1 MRGGNFDGDG
11 GGPQAPCRRRLVD
24 VNTLTFDHLSKIG
37 KDAAMKYYVI
47 STGWKK
53 SMDDEPAKDTSHTI
67 DAGADM
73 WAKVFVEDVKKRNL
87 EIAEL
92 FK

>member
-1 MRGGNFDGDG
+1 M
-11 GGPQAPCRRRLVD
+11 
-24 VNTLTFDHLSKIG
+24 NTLTFDHLSKIG

-53 SMDDEPAKDTSHTI
+53 PEDGEPSKDTTHTI
-67 DAGADM
+67 EAGADA
-73 WAKVFVEDVKKRNL
+73 WAKAFVEDVKKRNL
-87 EIAEL
+87 DIAEL